1 MNYSKKWNLF
11 HARSNLT
18 PKTTTASL
26 PHPQSII
33 PPLMR
38 SVILKVTLSCPI
50 FACLARDRWSLHPK
64 ETPNDACLAQ
74 TPAGTPP
81 LVTGRLVRMHAVHQV
96 EATLAWRLRVR
107 GSCRRRLAD
116 AATAFARRGMPA
128 RCHRRRSNNV
138 WLHYGVVVIYILQVD
153 NKRGELELRSDRR
166 TNT

>member
-81 LVTGRLVRMHAVHQV
+81 LVTGR
-96 EATLAWRLRVR
+96 R
-107 GSCRRRLAD
+107 GGGDAGGGTPCAD
-116 AATAFARRGMPA
+116 ACRSPGGGNAGVTSESPRLVPPPPRRCRNCIRPTRHASSLPPPPQQQCLITLWSSG
-128 RCHRRRSNNV
+128 H
-138 WLHYGVVVIYILQVD
+138 LHPPGGQ
-153 NKRGELELRSDRR
+153 
-166 TNT
+166 